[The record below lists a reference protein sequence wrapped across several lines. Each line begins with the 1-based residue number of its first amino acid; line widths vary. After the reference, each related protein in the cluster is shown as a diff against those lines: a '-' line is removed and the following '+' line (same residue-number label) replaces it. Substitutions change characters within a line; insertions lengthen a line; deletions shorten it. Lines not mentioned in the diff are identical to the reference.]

1 MIENFSNV
9 KELRSYIK
17 SISLDRLNLLMT
29 MAGVSDEEKQLVILR
44 YKHKYSLTKVAY
56 MKNTNIASVSRKCT
70 LALKQIQ
77 TIYCLIKKQI
87 NNCKFYLYFYG
98 MF

>member
-17 SISLDRLNLLMT
+17 SISLDRLNLLMA

-44 YKHKYSLTKVAY
+44 YKHKYSLTERQIVRLKDVA
-56 MKNTNIASVSRKCT
+56 
-70 LALKQIQ
+70 
-77 TIYCLIKKQI
+77 
-87 NNCKFYLYFYG
+87 
-98 MF
+98 

>member
-17 SISLDRLNLLMT
+17 SISLDRLNLLMAI
-29 MAGVSDEEKQLVILR
+29 AGVSDEEKQLVILR

-77 TIYCLIKKQI
+77 DHLLFNQKTDK
-87 NNCKFYLYFYG
+87 
-98 MF
+98 

>member
-17 SISLDRLNLLMT
+17 SISLDRLNLLMA

-44 YKHKYSLTKVAY
+44 YKHKYSLTR
-56 MKNTNIASVSRKCT
+56 ASKLSSS
-70 LALKQIQ
+70 I
-77 TIYCLIKKQI
+77 
-87 NNCKFYLYFYG
+87 
-98 MF
+98 

>member
-17 SISLDRLNLLMT
+17 SISLDRLNLLMA

-44 YKHKYSLTKVAY
+44 YKHKYSLTKKV
-56 MKNTNIASVSRKCT
+56 KLQQTKD
-70 LALKQIQ
+70 LAH
-77 TIYCLIKKQI
+77 
-87 NNCKFYLYFYG
+87 
-98 MF
+98 